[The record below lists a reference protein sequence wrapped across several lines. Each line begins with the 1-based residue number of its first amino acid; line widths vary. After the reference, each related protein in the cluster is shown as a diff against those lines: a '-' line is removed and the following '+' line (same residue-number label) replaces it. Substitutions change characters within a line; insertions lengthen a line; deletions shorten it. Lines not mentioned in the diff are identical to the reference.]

1 MNQIL
6 FERVQLCLGPPSHW
20 GPRANC
26 PCCPPLPRRQHWK
39 EALHIQMTPREE
51 RFNRDGGLEVPGCW
65 TGEMRKQGGRS
76 NSHQPLTSN
85 DVYPQQ
91 RVCTSSGGF
100 RGGLSHW
107 RTKRFANFWVATPTF
122 GHAGSPNRSNSRPSQ
137 MSGDQ

>member
-6 FERVQLCLGPPSHW
+6 FERVQLCLGPPHT
-20 GPRANC
+20 GGLRQTAPVAPRQTA
-26 PCCPPLPRRQHWK
+26 PVAPLPRRQHWK

-107 RTKRFANFWVATPTF
+107 RTKRARKFL
-122 GHAGSPNRSNSRPSQ
+122 GCHAHFQSRWKSEPKQ
-137 MSGDQ
+137 L